1 MFSKPGT
8 EKPPSTDN
16 IISLRKRKKSEP
28 EGNLDAYDLDSVI
41 MSEPRKKFQKITLSN
56 TIDGESVAKLKYEA
70 KLKQSFVQTNIA
82 CARGSNHTITL
93 SDDGILHSFGYNTY
107 GQLALGH
114 NNDISLPTPIPNLPQ
129 INQISCGG
137 YFTVYSFGNNVEGA
151 LGLGHNKDVSLP
163 TPIPNLP
170 QINQISCGGY
180 FAVCVDCDGFM
191 WSFGKNNSGQL
202 GTGNTTNFNV
212 PQKLIN
218 IPPVLSVACGFEHT
232 LIITNDSDLWS
243 WGSNDKGQLCLGYEK
258 GSTRHVPQKTLFSNI
273 SKLSAGFW
281 HSLFENN
288 KGEIF
293 ACGYNQ
299 SGQCGLGHFNELQ
312 ITPSL
317 ILNVPPNIVHFVCG
331 HYHNLFLDSEGNAFS
346 VGSNAHGQL
355 GLGHKTDQNELNKIP
370 NIPTIKIIS
379 CGNLSCYLI
388 DFEGNLWTFGYNRFG
403 QLGHGDN
410 NKKKAPKM
418 VNTIKDIQQISY
430 GSCGQHF
437 FAKNSQN
444 QIFVTGNNAFGQLGT
459 GDTESVSIPKEIN
472 SQYST
477 IWRDEFYT
485 RAKSARK

>member
-1 MFSKPGT
+1 MESFLNFIWYICLSYYFVFEDKHAKREMFSKPGT
-8 EKPPSTDN
+8 EKPPSTEN

-41 MSEPRKKFQKITLSN
+41 LSEPRKKIQKITLSN

-70 KLKQSFVQTNIA
+70 KLNQSFVQTNIS

-107 GQLALGH
+107 GQLGLGH

-137 YFTVYSFGNNVEGA
+137 YFT
-151 LGLGHNKDVSLP
+151 
-163 TPIPNLP
+163 
-170 QINQISCGGY
+170 
-180 FAVCVDCDGFM
+180 VCVDCDGFM

-232 LIITNDSDLWS
+232 LMITNDSDLWS

-370 NIPTIKIIS
+370 NIPPIKIIS

-418 VNTIKDIQQISY
+418 VNTIKNIQQISY

-459 GDTESVSIPKEIN
+459 GDSESVSIPKEIN